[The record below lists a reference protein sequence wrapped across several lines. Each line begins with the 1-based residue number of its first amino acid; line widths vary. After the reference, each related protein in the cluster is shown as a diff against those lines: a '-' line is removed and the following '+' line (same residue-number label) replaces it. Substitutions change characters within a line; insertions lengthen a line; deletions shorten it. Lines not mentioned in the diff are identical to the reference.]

1 MFKTMGLM
9 FVAVIAVTIGD
20 IWMSQAMKSIGE
32 VNITGVRSLFS
43 TAYKVFTTPKVWAA
57 TACMATFFFM
67 WISVLSWADLTYV
80 LPLTALTY
88 VFNAM
93 LAPKMLGETV
103 TPTRWVGVIL
113 IAVGVAIVAFSEA
126 AQKAAHTP
134 QP

>member
-9 FVAVIAVTIGD
+9 FIAVIAVTIGD

-32 VNITGVRSLFS
+32 VNITGVRSLWA
-43 TAYKVFTTPKVWAA
+43 TAVKVFSTPKVWMA
-57 TACMATFFFM
+57 TACMAMFFFM

-103 TPTRWVGVIL
+103 TPTRWLGVIL
-113 IAVGVAIVAFSEA
+113 IAIGVAIVAFSEA
-126 AQKAAHTP
+126 AQKTAQTHHP
-134 QP
+134 